1 MTDYQIL
8 VNKDH
13 AIEKSYYEN
22 VILPSITPVEA
33 FKNNDIVY
41 KSFGIK
47 DCKTYLE
54 KKTAQKFAELRN

>member
-13 AIEKSYYEN
+13 GLEKSYYEN

-54 KKTAQKFAELRN
+54 KKTVTIETGEP